1 MSPTSATLR
10 RSSSDIS
17 HVSDSEPERIAA
29 TQRAKSS
36 RKARR
41 QREALAS
48 IPNVSSSTNE
58 DVSGRILV
66 LEDTVKQLECELKLM
81 RDEIRGM
88 PAAPRLSVTR
98 RATASPP
105 STPPPKRFRVHHD
118 ACVGNDSPLG
128 RIDSPLIHQSSLR
141 LPTPERDANSREL
154 EESVRSAIY
163 GTKSPKLYISGKEN
177 IASPSPTKRK
187 VLTRRCNG

>member
-41 QREALAS
+41 QRDAW

-58 DVSGRILV
+58 DVSGRTLV

-105 STPPPKRFRVHHD
+105 TTPPPKRFRVHHD
-118 ACVGNDSPLG
+118 ACVGNDSPLS

-141 LPTPERDANSREL
+141 LSTPERDANSREL

-163 GTKSPKLYISGKEN
+163 GTKSPQLYISGKEN

-187 VLTRRCNG
+187 VLTRRCND

>member
-88 PAAPRLSVTR
+88 PGA
-98 RATASPP
+98 
-105 STPPPKRFRVHHD
+105 
-118 ACVGNDSPLG
+118 
-128 RIDSPLIHQSSLR
+128 
-141 LPTPERDANSREL
+141 
-154 EESVRSAIY
+154 
-163 GTKSPKLYISGKEN
+163 
-177 IASPSPTKRK
+177 
-187 VLTRRCNG
+187 

>member
-1 MSPTSATLR
+1 MDTHRLPYTPPPCLLPSVTLR

-66 LEDTVKQLECELKLM
+66 LEGHGEATGM
-81 RDEIRGM
+81 RVEAHAGRDSRY
-88 PAAPRLSVTR
+88 AR
-98 RATASPP
+98 PP

-163 GTKSPKLYISGKEN
+163 GTKSPQLYISGKEN

>member
-1 MSPTSATLR
+1 MSPTSVTLR

-163 GTKSPKLYISGKEN
+163 GTKSPQLYISGKEN
-177 IASPSPTKRK
+177 IASPSPTKGK